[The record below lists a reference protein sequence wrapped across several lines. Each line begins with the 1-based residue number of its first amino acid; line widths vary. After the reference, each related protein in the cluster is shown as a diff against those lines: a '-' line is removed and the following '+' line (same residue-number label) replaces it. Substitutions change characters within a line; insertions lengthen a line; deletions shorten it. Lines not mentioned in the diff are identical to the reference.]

1 MNLQSW
7 NNKVAG
13 AATQPAATAG
23 IFRQTRRGGL
33 FYATAMMSSFVRL
46 QKLVAGAVCA
56 VAACFSV
63 SAQTN
68 YYATNGA
75 EYAVVGQLLG
85 DQMQPDVALSASGG
99 YLVWQDNATDGS
111 GMGVSACQLDGTL
124 SGASAPFRV
133 NTVGANDQE
142 NARVALLKNGGAVF
156 VWQGGRTG
164 FQHIFARFLTANGTF
179 TTASDVLVNT
189 FTNHFQINPDVA
201 VLTNGNAVVVWASYN
216 KAGANSLL
224 DVYGQ
229 LLTPAG
235 KKIGGE
241 FLVNQF
247 TNFNQRTPSVAALAN
262 GGFAV
267 AWVSEQ
273 QRSAAPNYGTNTLYQ
288 TAGTAPLP
296 SVDIYAR
303 LFNTNATPVG
313 VEFLVDTDANPCA
326 TPGLAVAADGGFMV
340 AWAAHDSEAT
350 TNSWDIFAR
359 PFSSA
364 GAGGSVVRVNT
375 RTYGDQY
382 APKISSLNQE
392 YFIAWVSMGQDGYR
406 EGVFGQ
412 FVHSD
417 GTLVGGEL
425 PVNTTT
431 ISRQMQPVVASDGSS
446 QFVAIWTSF
455 TGLAN
460 GFDLFAQ
467 RYADVNSVL
476 QPLARAFVNAPFN
489 LSKGVYQPELQI
501 SWPQLA
507 GLAVSNFQV
516 YVDGST
522 TPAALPAGNQWT
534 MRSIHGLLAGSTH
547 SFQVGYVLTDGR
559 RSPLSP
565 PTKGRAWSGLNWG
578 GIPLE
583 WMVEN
588 FGADA
593 TNNWL
598 IAGARLG
605 SDGPTLAD
613 VFLSGGNPHDPGSWL
628 KTDMSHTKNGMYLT
642 WNTRPGSMYQVEVTT
657 NLSSWKAVGVPRF
670 AAGKTDSIYIGGGS
684 VGYYRVSLL
693 R

>member
-7 NNKVAG
+7 NNQVAG
-13 AATQPAATAG
+13 AVTQPAATAG

-33 FYATAMMSSFVRL
+33 FYSIAMMSSFVRL

-56 VAACFSV
+56 MAACFSV

-68 YYATNGA
+68 YYSTNGA
-75 EYAVVGQLLG
+75 EYAVVGQLPG
-85 DQMQPDVALSASGG
+85 DQMQPDVALSSSGG
-99 YLVWQDNATDGS
+99 YLVWQDNVTDGS
-111 GMGVSACQLDGTL
+111 GQGVSACQLDGTL

-133 NTVGANDQE
+133 NAVGTNDQE
-142 NARVALLKNGGAVF
+142 NARVALLNTGGAVF
-156 VWQGGRTG
+156 VWQGGTEG
-164 FQHIFARFLTANGTF
+164 FQHIFARFLNTNGTF
-179 TTASDVLVNT
+179 TTTSDVLVNT
-189 FTNHFQINPDVA
+189 FTNHFQITPDVA
-201 VLTNGNAVVVWASYN
+201 VLANGNVVVVWASYD
-216 KAGANSLL
+216 KASATSLL
-224 DVYGQ
+224 DVCGQ
-229 LLTPAG
+229 MFTPAG

-247 TNFNQRTPSVAALAN
+247 TSFNQRTPSVAALAN

-273 QRSAAPNYGTNTLYQ
+273 QRSTAPNYGSNTLYQ
-288 TAGTAPLP
+288 AAGTAPLP

-303 LFNTNATPVG
+303 LFKTNATPVG
-313 VEFLVDTDANPCA
+313 GEFLVDTDANPCA
-326 TPGLAVAADGGFMV
+326 TPGLAVAADGSFMV
-340 AWAAHDSEAT
+340 VWAAHDMAEP

-359 PFSSA
+359 PFSSTGTG
-364 GAGGSVVRVNT
+364 GAVVRVNT
-375 RTYGDQY
+375 HTYGDQY

-392 YFIAWVSMGQDGYR
+392 YFIVWVSMGQDGYR

-417 GTLVGGEL
+417 GTLVGGEM

-446 QFVAIWTSF
+446 QFVAVWTSF

-460 GFDLFAQ
+460 GFDLYAQ

-476 QPLARAFVNAPFN
+476 QALARVFVNAPFN
-489 LSKGVYQPELQI
+489 LSKGVYQPELQV

-516 YVDGST
+516 YVDGSA
-522 TPAALPAGNQWT
+522 TPVALLASNQWT
-534 MRSIHGLLAGSTH
+534 MRAVHGLLTSSTH
-547 SFQVGYVLTDGR
+547 SFQVGYTLADGR

-565 PTKGRAWSGLNWG
+565 PAKGKTWSGLNWS

-583 WMVEN
+583 WMAEN
-588 FGADA
+588 FGAGA

-598 IAGARLG
+598 AAGARLG
-605 SDGPTLAD
+605 TDGPTLSD
-613 VFLSGGNPHDPGSWL
+613 VFLSGGNPHDPSTWL
-628 KTDMSHTKNGMYLT
+628 KTAVSHTKNGMYLT
-642 WNTRPGSMYQVEVTT
+642 WNTQPGALYQVEVTT
-657 NLSSWKAVGVPRF
+657 DFNSWKAVGGPRF
-670 AAGKTDSIYIGGGS
+670 AVGKTDSIYIGGGS